1 MDTNVLKTFIAVCEY
16 SGFSAAA
23 KELGYTQS
31 TVSSQI
37 KQLEKELD
45 VRLFDRYY
53 HKINL
58 TEKGVLVL
66 QQARNILKAQAKM
79 LDSLN
84 SAESIEGEI
93 RLSMSSSVC
102 SRYFKNDFL
111 RFHHQYP
118 EIKVEITE
126 NGTEQMFDKLRKN
139 ETDLVFTLDR
149 HIYDSDFIICA
160 EQEEQVHFIVAADN
174 PVAGCSWKLSE
185 ISQNEFVLTEQ
196 AMSYRKILNE
206 TLASQS
212 LEIRPVLEIGN
223 PLQICE
229 LVKNSSL
236 LSFLPDLSFA
246 QFIHLH
252 GLYVIQGKAC
262 VACSLCFQVIS
273 ALEPH
278 VIKGRNRLSSFS
290 RHIYRALSG
299 RKTHGC
305 PAYRG
310 VGCRRKHIS
319 CQQTAGHRKSS
330 PASYQ
335 ISPALSHI
343 PSPFQYLIR
352 LLTL

>member
-1 MDTNVLKTFIAVCEY
+1 MLYIIENIVYIRKITLLCFDGKILKKNMGKEREMDTNVLKTFIAVCEY

-160 EQEEQVHFIVAADN
+160 EQEEQVHFIAAADN
-174 PVAGCSWKLSE
+174 PVADCSWKLSE

-236 LSFLPDLSFA
+236 LSFLPD
-246 QFIHLH
+246 FISEKYMKDGQIKRLD
-252 GLYVIQGKAC
+252 
-262 VACSLCFQVIS
+262 VA
-273 ALEPH
+273 
-278 VIKGRNRLSSFS
+278 
-290 RHIYRALSG
+290 
-299 RKTHGC
+299 GC
-305 PAYRG
+305 PVTVWTQLLLHKNKWR
-310 VGCRRKHIS
+310 
-319 CQQTAGHRKSS
+319 S
-330 PASYQ
+330 PAINVFIEFYKEVMQ
-335 ISPALSHI
+335 
-343 PSPFQYLIR
+343 R
-352 LLTL
+352 

>member
-118 EIKVEITE
+118 EIKVEI
-126 NGTEQMFDKLRKN
+126 
-139 ETDLVFTLDR
+139 
-149 HIYDSDFIICA
+149 S
-160 EQEEQVHFIVAADN
+160 
-174 PVAGCSWKLSE
+174 
-185 ISQNEFVLTEQ
+185 
-196 AMSYRKILNE
+196 IL
-206 TLASQS
+206 
-212 LEIRPVLEIGN
+212 LEVI
-223 PLQICE
+223 
-229 LVKNSSL
+229 
-236 LSFLPDLSFA
+236 SFA
-246 QFIHLH
+246 
-252 GLYVIQGKAC
+252 V
-262 VACSLCFQVIS
+262 
-273 ALEPH
+273 
-278 VIKGRNRLSSFS
+278 
-290 RHIYRALSG
+290 
-299 RKTHGC
+299 RKE
-305 PAYRG
+305 
-310 VGCRRKHIS
+310 VV
-319 CQQTAGHRKSS
+319 
-330 PASYQ
+330 
-335 ISPALSHI
+335 
-343 PSPFQYLIR
+343 QYLSNRGFCRESIQMAVR
-352 LLTL
+352 NTL

>member
-37 KQLEKELD
+37 KQLEKELG

-66 QQARNILKAQAKM
+66 QQARNILNAQAKM

-160 EQEEQVHFIVAADN
+160 EQEEQVHFIAAADN
-174 PVAGCSWKLSE
+174 PVADCSWELSE

-223 PLQICE
+223 PIQICE

-236 LSFLPDLSFA
+236 LSFLPD
-246 QFIHLH
+246 FISEK
-252 GLYVIQGKAC
+252 YVNDGQIKRLD
-262 VACSLCFQVIS
+262 VA
-273 ALEPH
+273 
-278 VIKGRNRLSSFS
+278 
-290 RHIYRALSG
+290 
-299 RKTHGC
+299 GC
-305 PAYRG
+305 PVTVWTQLLLHKNKWR
-310 VGCRRKHIS
+310 
-319 CQQTAGHRKSS
+319 S
-330 PASYQ
+330 PAINVFIEFYKEVMQ
-335 ISPALSHI
+335 NISRAK
-343 PSPFQYLIR
+343 
-352 LLTL
+352 

>member
-1 MDTNVLKTFIAVCEY
+1 MIVLLYIIENIVCIRKITLLRFDGKILKKNMGKEREMDTNVLKTFIVVCEY

-66 QQARNILKAQAKM
+66 QQARNILKAEAKM

-160 EQEEQVHFIVAADN
+160 EQEEQVHFIAAADN

-236 LSFLPDLSFA
+236 LSFLPD
-246 QFIHLH
+246 FISEK
-252 GLYVIQGKAC
+252 YVRDGQIKRLD
-262 VACSLCFQVIS
+262 VA
-273 ALEPH
+273 
-278 VIKGRNRLSSFS
+278 
-290 RHIYRALSG
+290 
-299 RKTHGC
+299 GC
-305 PAYRG
+305 PVTVWTQLLLHKNKWR
-310 VGCRRKHIS
+310 
-319 CQQTAGHRKSS
+319 S
-330 PASYQ
+330 PAINVFIEFYKEVMQ
-335 ISPALSHI
+335 
-343 PSPFQYLIR
+343 R
-352 LLTL
+352 

>member
-1 MDTNVLKTFIAVCEY
+1 MYIIENIVYIRKITLLCFDGKILKKNMGKEREMDTNVLKTFIAVCEY

-160 EQEEQVHFIVAADN
+160 EQEEQVHFIAAADN
-174 PVAGCSWKLSE
+174 PVASCSWKLSE

-236 LSFLPDLSFA
+236 LSFLPD
-246 QFIHLH
+246 FISEK
-252 GLYVIQGKAC
+252 YVKDGQIKRLD
-262 VACSLCFQVIS
+262 VA
-273 ALEPH
+273 
-278 VIKGRNRLSSFS
+278 
-290 RHIYRALSG
+290 
-299 RKTHGC
+299 GC
-305 PAYRG
+305 PVTVWTQLLLHKNKWR
-310 VGCRRKHIS
+310 
-319 CQQTAGHRKSS
+319 S
-330 PASYQ
+330 PAINVFIEFYKEVMQ
-335 ISPALSHI
+335 
-343 PSPFQYLIR
+343 R
-352 LLTL
+352 

>member
-126 NGTEQMFDKLRKN
+126 NGTEQMFAKLRKN

-149 HIYDSDFIICA
+149 HIYDSDFISEKYVKDGQIKRL
-160 EQEEQVHFIVAADN
+160 D
-174 PVAGCSWKLSE
+174 VAGC
-185 ISQNEFVLTEQ
+185 
-196 AMSYRKILNE
+196 
-206 TLASQS
+206 
-212 LEIRPVLEIGN
+212 PVTVWTQL
-223 PLQICE
+223 L
-229 LVKNSSL
+229 LHKN
-236 LSFLPDLSFA
+236 
-246 QFIHLH
+246 
-252 GLYVIQGKAC
+252 KW
-262 VACSLCFQVIS
+262 
-273 ALEPH
+273 
-278 VIKGRNRLSSFS
+278 R
-290 RHIYRALSG
+290 
-299 RKTHGC
+299 
-305 PAYRG
+305 
-310 VGCRRKHIS
+310 
-319 CQQTAGHRKSS
+319 S
-330 PASYQ
+330 PAINVFIEFYKEVMQ
-335 ISPALSHI
+335 
-343 PSPFQYLIR
+343 R
-352 LLTL
+352 

>member
-1 MDTNVLKTFIAVCEY
+1 MLYIIENIVYIRKITFLCFDGKILKKNMGKEREMDTNVLKTFIAVCEY

-160 EQEEQVHFIVAADN
+160 EQEEQVHFIAAADN

-206 TLASQS
+206 ILASQS

-236 LSFLPDLSFA
+236 LSFLPD
-246 QFIHLH
+246 FISEK
-252 GLYVIQGKAC
+252 YVKDGQIKRLD
-262 VACSLCFQVIS
+262 VA
-273 ALEPH
+273 
-278 VIKGRNRLSSFS
+278 
-290 RHIYRALSG
+290 
-299 RKTHGC
+299 GC
-305 PAYRG
+305 PVTVWTQLLLHKNKWR
-310 VGCRRKHIS
+310 
-319 CQQTAGHRKSS
+319 S
-330 PASYQ
+330 PAINVFIEFYKEVMQ
-335 ISPALSHI
+335 
-343 PSPFQYLIR
+343 R
-352 LLTL
+352 

>member
-1 MDTNVLKTFIAVCEY
+1 MGKEREMDTNVLKTFIAVCEY

-160 EQEEQVHFIVAADN
+160 EQEEQVHFIAAADN

-212 LEIRPVLEIGN
+212 LEIL
-223 PLQICE
+223 
-229 LVKNSSL
+229 SL
-236 LSFLPDLSFA
+236 
-246 QFIHLH
+246 IH
-252 GLYVIQGKAC
+252 I
-262 VACSLCFQVIS
+262 
-273 ALEPH
+273 
-278 VIKGRNRLSSFS
+278 
-290 RHIYRALSG
+290 
-299 RKTHGC
+299 
-305 PAYRG
+305 
-310 VGCRRKHIS
+310 
-319 CQQTAGHRKSS
+319 
-330 PASYQ
+330 
-335 ISPALSHI
+335 
-343 PSPFQYLIR
+343 
-352 LLTL
+352 

>member
-126 NGTEQMFDKLRKN
+126 NGTEQMFDMLRKN
-139 ETDLVFTLDR
+139 EVDLIFTLDS
-149 HIYDSDFIICA
+149 HIYDSEFIICA
-160 EQEEQVHFIVAADN
+160 EHEEKVHFFASVDN
-174 PVAGCSWKLSE
+174 PLLNKE
-185 ISQNEFVLTEQ
+185 NISLKELCTEDFVLTESN
-196 AMSYRKILNE
+196 MSYRKLLNNE
-206 TLASQS
+206 LAAQS
-212 LEIRPVLEIGN
+212 LEIHPVLEIGN
-223 PLQICE
+223 PLQICS
-229 LVKNSSL
+229 LIKNSKMI
-236 LSFLPDLSFA
+236 SFLPD
-246 QFIHLH
+246 FITED
-252 GLYVIQGKAC
+252 YY
-262 VACSLCFQVIS
+262 
-273 ALEPH
+273 
-278 VIKGRNRLSSFS
+278 N
-290 RHIYRALSG
+290 SG
-299 RKTHGC
+299 EI
-305 PAYRG
+305 
-310 VGCRRKHIS
+310 KHIPVNDCDVS
-319 CQQTAGHRKSS
+319 VWTQLLVHKNKWK
-330 PASYQ
+330 
-335 ISPALSHI
+335 SPALNAFI
-343 PSPFQYLIR
+343 DFYRDVIR
-352 LLTL
+352 K

>member
-1 MDTNVLKTFIAVCEY
+1 MIVLLYIIENIVYIRKITLLCFDGKILKKNMGKEREMDTNVLKTFIAVCEY

-160 EQEEQVHFIVAADN
+160 EQEEQVHFIAAADN
-174 PVAGCSWKLSE
+174 PVASCSWKLSE

-236 LSFLPDLSFA
+236 LSFLPD
-246 QFIHLH
+246 FISEK
-252 GLYVIQGKAC
+252 YVKDGQIKRLD
-262 VACSLCFQVIS
+262 VA
-273 ALEPH
+273 
-278 VIKGRNRLSSFS
+278 
-290 RHIYRALSG
+290 
-299 RKTHGC
+299 GC
-305 PAYRG
+305 PVTVWTQLLLHKNKWR
-310 VGCRRKHIS
+310 
-319 CQQTAGHRKSS
+319 S
-330 PASYQ
+330 PAINVFIEFYKEVMQ
-335 ISPALSHI
+335 
-343 PSPFQYLIR
+343 R
-352 LLTL
+352 

>member
-1 MDTNVLKTFIAVCEY
+1 MLRWENIEKNMGKEREMDTNVLKTFIAVCEY

-160 EQEEQVHFIVAADN
+160 EQEEQVHFIAAADN
-174 PVAGCSWKLSE
+174 SVAGCSWKLSE

-236 LSFLPDLSFA
+236 LSFLPD
-246 QFIHLH
+246 FISEK
-252 GLYVIQGKAC
+252 YVKDGQIKRLD
-262 VACSLCFQVIS
+262 VA
-273 ALEPH
+273 
-278 VIKGRNRLSSFS
+278 
-290 RHIYRALSG
+290 
-299 RKTHGC
+299 GC
-305 PAYRG
+305 PVTVWTQLLLHKNKWR
-310 VGCRRKHIS
+310 
-319 CQQTAGHRKSS
+319 S
-330 PASYQ
+330 PAINVFIEFYKEVMQ
-335 ISPALSHI
+335 
-343 PSPFQYLIR
+343 R
-352 LLTL
+352 

>member
-1 MDTNVLKTFIAVCEY
+1 MYIIENIVYIRKITLLCFDGKILKKNMGKEREMDTNVLKTFIAVCEY

-139 ETDLVFTLDR
+139 ETDL
-149 HIYDSDFIICA
+149 
-160 EQEEQVHFIVAADN
+160 
-174 PVAGCSWKLSE
+174 
-185 ISQNEFVLTEQ
+185 
-196 AMSYRKILNE
+196 
-206 TLASQS
+206 
-212 LEIRPVLEIGN
+212 EIGN

-236 LSFLPDLSFA
+236 LSFLPD
-246 QFIHLH
+246 FISEK
-252 GLYVIQGKAC
+252 YVKDGQIKRLD
-262 VACSLCFQVIS
+262 VA
-273 ALEPH
+273 
-278 VIKGRNRLSSFS
+278 
-290 RHIYRALSG
+290 
-299 RKTHGC
+299 GC
-305 PAYRG
+305 PVTVWTQLLLHKNKWR
-310 VGCRRKHIS
+310 
-319 CQQTAGHRKSS
+319 S
-330 PASYQ
+330 PAINVFIEFYKEVMQ
-335 ISPALSHI
+335 
-343 PSPFQYLIR
+343 R
-352 LLTL
+352 

>member
-126 NGTEQMFDKLRKN
+126 NGTEQMFDMLRKN
-139 ETDLVFTLDR
+139 EVDLIFTLDS
-149 HIYDSDFIICA
+149 HIYDSEFIICA
-160 EQEEQVHFIVAADN
+160 EHEEKVHFFASVDN
-174 PVAGCSWKLSE
+174 PLLNKE
-185 ISQNEFVLTEQ
+185 NISLKELCTEDFVLTESN
-196 AMSYRKILNE
+196 MSYRKLLNNE
-206 TLASQS
+206 LAAQS
-212 LEIRPVLEIGN
+212 LEIHPVLEIGN
-223 PLQICE
+223 PLQICS
-229 LVKNSSL
+229 LIKNSKMI
-236 LSFLPDLSFA
+236 SFLPD
-246 QFIHLH
+246 FITEDYYNPGEIKHLPVNDCDVSVWTQLLIH
-252 GLYVIQGKAC
+252 KN
-262 VACSLCFQVIS
+262 
-273 ALEPH
+273 
-278 VIKGRNRLSSFS
+278 KW
-290 RHIYRALSG
+290 
-299 RKTHGC
+299 K
-305 PAYRG
+305 
-310 VGCRRKHIS
+310 
-319 CQQTAGHRKSS
+319 
-330 PASYQ
+330 
-335 ISPALSHI
+335 SPALNAFI
-343 PSPFQYLIR
+343 DFYRDVIR
-352 LLTL
+352 K

>member
-45 VRLFDRYY
+45 VRPFDRYY

-126 NGTEQMFDKLRKN
+126 NGTEQMFDKLRKIWFLLW
-139 ETDLVFTLDR
+139 TGIFMIRILL
-149 HIYDSDFIICA
+149 
-160 EQEEQVHFIVAADN
+160 
-174 PVAGCSWKLSE
+174 
-185 ISQNEFVLTEQ
+185 FV
-196 AMSYRKILNE
+196 
-206 TLASQS
+206 
-212 LEIRPVLEIGN
+212 
-223 PLQICE
+223 
-229 LVKNSSL
+229 
-236 LSFLPDLSFA
+236 
-246 QFIHLH
+246 
-252 GLYVIQGKAC
+252 
-262 VACSLCFQVIS
+262 
-273 ALEPH
+273 
-278 VIKGRNRLSSFS
+278 RNRKN
-290 RHIYRALSG
+290 RYI
-299 RKTHGC
+299 
-305 PAYRG
+305 
-310 VGCRRKHIS
+310 
-319 CQQTAGHRKSS
+319 
-330 PASYQ
+330 
-335 ISPALSHI
+335 
-343 PSPFQYLIR
+343 
-352 LLTL
+352 LL

>member
-126 NGTEQMFDKLRKN
+126 NGTEQMFDMLRKN
-139 ETDLVFTLDR
+139 EVDLIFTLDS
-149 HIYDSDFIICA
+149 HIYDSEFIICA
-160 EQEEQVHFIVAADN
+160 EHEEKVHFFASVDN
-174 PVAGCSWKLSE
+174 PLLNKE
-185 ISQNEFVLTEQ
+185 NISLKELCTEDFVLTESN
-196 AMSYRKILNE
+196 MSYRKLLNNE
-206 TLASQS
+206 LAAQS
-212 LEIRPVLEIGN
+212 LEIHPVLEIGN
-223 PLQICE
+223 PLQICS
-229 LVKNSSL
+229 LIKNSKMI
-236 LSFLPDLSFA
+236 SFLPD
-246 QFIHLH
+246 FITEDYYNSGEIKHLPVNDCDVSVWTQLLVH
-252 GLYVIQGKAC
+252 KN
-262 VACSLCFQVIS
+262 
-273 ALEPH
+273 
-278 VIKGRNRLSSFS
+278 KW
-290 RHIYRALSG
+290 
-299 RKTHGC
+299 K
-305 PAYRG
+305 
-310 VGCRRKHIS
+310 
-319 CQQTAGHRKSS
+319 
-330 PASYQ
+330 
-335 ISPALSHI
+335 SPALNAFI
-343 PSPFQYLIR
+343 DFYRDVIR
-352 LLTL
+352 K